1 MRKLNKE
8 EIYLRLNEK
17 AVLGKFNLP
26 LSKDKYIGIKIDLMR
41 EEMPDEYKQ
50 NKIINEFK
58 EEIEKDGKEWI
69 KNNTPQLKFESLKS
83 RK

>member
-1 MRKLNKE
+1 
-8 EIYLRLNEK
+8 LNEK

-26 LSKDKYIGIKIDLMR
+26 LSKDKFVGIKIDLMR

-50 NKIINEFK
+50 NKIINEFREDTEK
-58 EEIEKDGKEWI
+58 EGKEWI

-83 RK
+83 QK

>member
-1 MRKLNKE
+1 M
-8 EIYLRLNEK
+8 NEK

>member
-1 MRKLNKE
+1 M
-8 EIYLRLNEK
+8 NEK

-26 LSKDKYIGIKIDLMR
+26 LSKDKFVGIKIDLMR

-50 NKIINEFK
+50 NKIINEFREDTEK
-58 EEIEKDGKEWI
+58 EGKEWI

-83 RK
+83 QK